1 MSERKLIAAVLILT
15 SCLASSGCGLI
26 YAVDIQQGNVLDQR
40 LVDELRPGMTKRQ
53 VSLVLGTPAVASP
66 FHHNRW
72 DYVNTY
78 KRRGEIISRKV
89 LTLTFESD
97 RLVRIEGDYKPGGE
111 AESAEETGEA

>member
-1 MSERKLIAAVLILT
+1 MPVKKICFALMIMTAA
-15 SCLASSGCGLI
+15 LASGGCGLI

-66 FHHNRW
+66 FHHDRW

-97 RLVRIEGDYKPGGE
+97 RLVRIEGDYKPGGTDDTQQ
-111 AESAEETGEA
+111 TGDA

>member
-1 MSERKLIAAVLILT
+1 MSTKKFFPVLTILLCTMAA
-15 SCLASSGCGLI
+15 SGCGLI
-26 YAVDIQQGNVLDQR
+26 YSVDIQQGNVLDQR

-66 FHHNRW
+66 FHHDRW

-97 RLVRIEGDYKPGGE
+97 RLVRIEGDYKPGGADE
-111 AESAEETGEA
+111 TEETGEA